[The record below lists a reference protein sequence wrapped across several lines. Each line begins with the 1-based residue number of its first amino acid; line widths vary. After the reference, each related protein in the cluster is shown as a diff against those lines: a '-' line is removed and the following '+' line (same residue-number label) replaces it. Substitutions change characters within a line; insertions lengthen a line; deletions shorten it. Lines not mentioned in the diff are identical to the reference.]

1 MKYSLIYSSLLKFIL
16 IGSLICLPAMA
27 SADKDKAKGFSKGKP
42 FNHFKKEIKD
52 LQNQIE
58 TIELTP
64 GPEGPAGPQGVKGDT
79 GSIGPQ
85 GLIGLTG
92 AKGNTGATGPQGP
105 VGSTGAKGNTGA
117 TGPQGLTGLTGAKGD
132 TGATGPQ
139 GLIGL
144 AGAKGDTG
152 AIGPQGPTGLMGTK
166 GDTGSQGMKGDT
178 GATGPQG
185 PKGNTGEIGPQ
196 GPMGLAGEKGD
207 SGTEGLSCWDLN
219 GDGGADAAEDINGD
233 GFWNALDCRGTPLS
247 SSGSVPI
254 IWSGSCSIMGKLDA
268 IGWLKYCASVE
279 EFNTAN
285 AHLAVNPDGSFTVI
299 TPGFYRINAW
309 AISNVQ
315 QYAFSRFTVN
325 GNSRFTAHQ
334 HSGNKWVDNRMDL
347 IWPMNEGDVFFI
359 EYYSSGGQGYAYHNQ
374 YNRLQVN
381 YIGSLQ

>member
-27 SADKDKAKGFSKGKP
+27 SADKDKGKGFTKGKP

-52 LQNQIE
+52 LQNQID

-79 GSIGPQ
+79 GATGPQ

-105 VGSTGAKGNTGA
+105 VGSTGAIGHTGATGPQGPTGLTGAKGNTGA

-139 GLIGL
+139 GLTGL
-144 AGAKGDTG
+144 KGDTGVMGPQGAKGNTG
-152 AIGPQGPTGLMGTK
+152 AIGPQGLMGLT
-166 GDTGSQGMKGDT
+166 
-178 GATGPQG
+178 
-185 PKGNTGEIGPQ
+185 
-196 GPMGLAGEKGD
+196 GEKGD

-254 IWSGSCSIMGKLDA
+254 IWSGSCSITGKLA
-268 IGWLKYCASVE
+268 SIGWLQHCASVE
-279 EFNTAN
+279 DFNTAN
-285 AHLAVNPDGSFTVI
+285 AHLAVNPDGTFTVI
-299 TPGFYRINAW
+299 TSGFYHINTW
-309 AISNVQ
+309 AATNVLHHTI
-315 QYAFSRFTVN
+315 SRFTIN
-325 GNSRFTAHQ
+325 GVSRFSSNHY
-334 HSGNKWVDNRMDL
+334 SGNKWIDNRVDL
-347 IWPMNEGDVFFI
+347 IWPMNEGDVFLM
-359 EYYSSGGQGYAYHNQ
+359 EYYSSGGNGTLYHKL
-374 YNRLQVN
+374 YNRLQIN
-381 YIGSLQ
+381 YVGPLQ